1 MNKMMLSVCCATVLT
16 MGAMNVSAAPKEE
29 MLPPPPHGDEMLPP
43 PPPHEGMRGPRRGNP
58 EKFEKKMADKMA
70 DDLNLTKEQREKAE
84 KIRKD
89 GREKVKPLFEEMK
102 QIREKMDKL
111 REDNMLEF
119 EKILTPEQKAKLKEI
134 KAERKA
140 HHEKMMK
147 ERHEKR
153 EARKAERKK

>member
-1 MNKMMLSVCCATVLT
+1 MNKLMLNLCCAAVLSLS
-16 MGAMNVSAAPKEE
+16 AANVSAAP
-29 MLPPPPHGDEMLPP
+29 HDEMLPP
-43 PPPHEGMRGPRRGNP
+43 PPPYEEGMKAPQRGDR
-58 EKFEKKMADKMA
+58 EKFEQKMADKLA
-70 DDLNLTKEQREKAE
+70 DKLNLTEEQRAQAE

-119 EKILTPEQKAKLKEI
+119 EKILTPEQKSKLDEI

-140 HHEKMMK
+140 HHEKMIK
-147 ERHEKR
+147 ERHDRR
-153 EARKAERKK
+153 EARKAKAKK